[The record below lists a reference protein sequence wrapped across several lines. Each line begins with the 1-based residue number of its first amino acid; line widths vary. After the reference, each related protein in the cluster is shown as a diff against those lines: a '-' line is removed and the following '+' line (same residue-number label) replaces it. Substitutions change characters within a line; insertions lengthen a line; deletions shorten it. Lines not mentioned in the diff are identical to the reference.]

1 MAGSVG
7 IEVKSITG
15 GMKNWVKVPKAL
27 PTGTPEE
34 RQSRYR
40 NAQEGN
46 LKVQKYGASPSM
58 ARRFPTVLQ
67 DRDSPSQYY
76 SVLAPSPHPLIC

>member
-46 LKVQKYGASPSM
+46 LKVQKYGAFPSM
-58 ARRFPTVLQ
+58 ACSFLTVLQ
-67 DRDSPSQYY
+67 ARDSPSQYY